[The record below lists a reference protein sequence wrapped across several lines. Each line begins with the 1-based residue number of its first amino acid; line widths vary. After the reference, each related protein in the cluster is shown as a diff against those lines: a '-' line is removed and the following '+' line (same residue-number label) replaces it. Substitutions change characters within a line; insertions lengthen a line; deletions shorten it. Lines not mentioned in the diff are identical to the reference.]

1 MNISYNWLSQY
12 VDISCGVETLAA
24 KLTMAGIEVEAIE
37 RSGGIPEGIVVG
49 EILERKPHPDAD
61 KLSVCRVSNGK
72 EELQVVCGAPNCDA
86 GSKVPLATIGATL
99 TDKASGESFKIKKS
113 KLRGV
118 ESHGM
123 LCSGRELGLDDDH
136 SGLLILD
143 SALKTGTPLA
153 ELFPGDTM
161 FELEVTPNRP
171 DWLSHWGVA
180 RDLACL
186 LDKDAA
192 LPEIKAPVPA
202 KNEDTANLVTVL
214 DLELCPRYTAR
225 VIRDVKIAESPEWLK
240 ERLLSIGLRPINNVV
255 DITNFVLMELGHPL
269 HAFDLDKLSGKRIV
283 VRRAADGE
291 KMTMLDDSKLALKPN
306 HLVIADAEKPVALA
320 GIMGGLDS
328 GVTDSTVNVLLESAA
343 FFTSNIRASSR
354 ELGISSDSSHRFE
367 RGIDWNMVETASD
380 RATSLILELAGGE
393 LVNELVDIQGIKP
406 EFEPVVCRFERIRKL
421 TGVDLSNC
429 RIVDIFK
436 KLRLGVS
443 DIDEVKCVVTPPSFR
458 LDIEREADLAEEV
471 ARINGLDAVPVVPVT
486 SKSVASFS
494 KDAYTGLQG
503 LRDELTALGLYE
515 CLHYSTVSDK
525 SALSDSRFVSEDV
538 IRMDNPLSL
547 DLVCLRPSLLGEM
560 LATVERNI
568 SRKNLDLQ
576 LFEIDNVFCG
586 NPQKFPE
593 ERLECC
599 IVLTGHRHPERFS
612 AERGELYDFYDL
624 KGLTEAWFTGR
635 RIEKF
640 RFEKAADDRFAPGRC
655 AAVMIDGKCAGHI
668 GELNSRYSTKFRSG
682 YPIFL
687 GVFETSA
694 IFKAKLES
702 PLYSPLAMFP
712 STTRDVAFLAD
723 QSLQHQAVVDF
734 IRGAR
739 LKNLEKVELFDIF
752 TDEKAVGTGKKSM
765 AYTLT
770 FRSSERTLTDKEVNE
785 AFDKLREKLSA
796 ELKVELR

>member
-240 ERLLSIGLRPINNVV
+240 
-255 DITNFVLMELGHPL
+255 
-269 HAFDLDKLSGKRIV
+269 
-283 VRRAADGE
+283 
-291 KMTMLDDSKLALKPN
+291 
-306 HLVIADAEKPVALA
+306 
-320 GIMGGLDS
+320 
-328 GVTDSTVNVLLESAA
+328 
-343 FFTSNIRASSR
+343 
-354 ELGISSDSSHRFE
+354 
-367 RGIDWNMVETASD
+367 
-380 RATSLILELAGGE
+380 
-393 LVNELVDIQGIKP
+393 
-406 EFEPVVCRFERIRKL
+406 
-421 TGVDLSNC
+421 
-429 RIVDIFK
+429 
-436 KLRLGVS
+436 
-443 DIDEVKCVVTPPSFR
+443 
-458 LDIEREADLAEEV
+458 
-471 ARINGLDAVPVVPVT
+471 
-486 SKSVASFS
+486 
-494 KDAYTGLQG
+494 
-503 LRDELTALGLYE
+503 
-515 CLHYSTVSDK
+515 
-525 SALSDSRFVSEDV
+525 
-538 IRMDNPLSL
+538 
-547 DLVCLRPSLLGEM
+547 
-560 LATVERNI
+560 
-568 SRKNLDLQ
+568 
-576 LFEIDNVFCG
+576 
-586 NPQKFPE
+586 
-593 ERLECC
+593 
-599 IVLTGHRHPERFS
+599 
-612 AERGELYDFYDL
+612 
-624 KGLTEAWFTGR
+624 
-635 RIEKF
+635 
-640 RFEKAADDRFAPGRC
+640 
-655 AAVMIDGKCAGHI
+655 
-668 GELNSRYSTKFRSG
+668 
-682 YPIFL
+682 
-687 GVFETSA
+687 
-694 IFKAKLES
+694 
-702 PLYSPLAMFP
+702 
-712 STTRDVAFLAD
+712 
-723 QSLQHQAVVDF
+723 
-734 IRGAR
+734 
-739 LKNLEKVELFDIF
+739 
-752 TDEKAVGTGKKSM
+752 
-765 AYTLT
+765 
-770 FRSSERTLTDKEVNE
+770 
-785 AFDKLREKLSA
+785 
-796 ELKVELR
+796 